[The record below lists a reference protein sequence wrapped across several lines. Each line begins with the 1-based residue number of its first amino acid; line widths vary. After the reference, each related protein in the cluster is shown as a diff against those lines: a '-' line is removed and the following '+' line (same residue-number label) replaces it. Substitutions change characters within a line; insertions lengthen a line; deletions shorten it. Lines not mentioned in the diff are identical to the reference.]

1 MVSGGILELCLLS
14 NIEYHWIG
22 LGRYLE
28 HAPLDEWLYNGGLL
42 QGYVL
47 LLVGRSGFLTLCGTP
62 LECWARDRQAVRTW
76 PEVNTPHES
85 AGLQVG
91 HTWWIAHF
99 FIMPIE

>member
-1 MVSGGILELCLLS
+1 MYGSPIWMVSGGILELCPRS

-47 LLVGRSGFLTLCGTP
+47 LL
-62 LECWARDRQAVRTW
+62 ADR
-76 PEVNTPHES
+76 
-85 AGLQVG
+85 AGLLLRRPLSG
-91 HTWWIAHF
+91 GTYHSWIAHF
-99 FIMPIE
+99 FIVGDGPT